1 MKHELFLA
9 TDFGPQLADGEAAS
23 CYRLARVEPYLSL
36 CEQVVLDFTGVR
48 SANSS
53 FVNALVAGIVEQHG
67 QDVLHKVAFKGCNPV
82 VRVLVEA
89 AIALGLR
96 KVDGRV
102 DA

>member
-1 MKHELFLA
+1 MELSLA
-9 TDFGPQLADGEAAS
+9 TEFGLQLADGDRAAS
-23 CYRLARVEPYLSL
+23 FRMTRVEPYLGM
-36 CEQVVLDFTGVR
+36 CEQVVLDFSGVR

-67 QDVLHKVAFKGCNPV
+67 AAVLQKLTFKGCNPV
-82 VRVLVEA
+82 IRVLIEA

-96 KVDGRV
+96 KSTGRV